1 MFNTVEDFLAAVQPS
16 TVCVIAKVFPEIL
29 KNNEKCTGAEE
40 FKKTTLS
47 TKVKVKPGCPFLH
60 NF

>member
-47 TKVKVKPGCPFLH
+47 TKVEG
-60 NF
+60 